1 MRKTWPTIEQLKE
14 QQKGCE
20 FRKWL
25 DETLPKPTP
34 EQLKQLDERGDWI
47 QQPENQESS
56 STEQKTPS
64 QPLT

>member
-1 MRKTWPTIEQLKE
+1 MRETWPTIEQLKE

-47 QQPENQESS
+47 RQPDSQGTSTVKQEA
-56 STEQKTPS
+56 T
-64 QPLT
+64 

>member
-1 MRKTWPTIEQLKE
+1 MRETWPTIEQLKE

-25 DETLPKPTP
+25 NETLPKPTP

-47 QQPENQESS
+47 MQPDSQGISTVEQE
-56 STEQKTPS
+56 TT
-64 QPLT
+64 

>member
-1 MRKTWPTIEQLKE
+1 MRETWPTIEQLKE

-25 DETLPKPTP
+25 NETLPKPTP

-47 QQPENQESS
+47 RQPDSQGISTVEQEA
-56 STEQKTPS
+56 T
-64 QPLT
+64 